1 MNCNAFF
8 LGQSLARWVR
18 TAVTRRFTALQNALP
33 GPLASAARRLQNS
46 KQMLESSALDSMV
59 GCEQRDQRSGD
70 VADEVTE
77 GGIDTKPMELA
88 ETESAPNKIAH
99 SLAP

>member
-1 MNCNAFF
+1 MISKYVPHKLHNKVSEENGKGPFEP
-8 LGQSLARWVR
+8 LGQ
-18 TAVTRRFTALQNALP
+18 AVHHDGVSR
-33 GPLASAARRLQNS
+33 QNS
-46 KQMLESSALDSMV
+46 KQILESSALDSMV

-88 ETESAPNKIAH
+88 ETESAPNKFAH